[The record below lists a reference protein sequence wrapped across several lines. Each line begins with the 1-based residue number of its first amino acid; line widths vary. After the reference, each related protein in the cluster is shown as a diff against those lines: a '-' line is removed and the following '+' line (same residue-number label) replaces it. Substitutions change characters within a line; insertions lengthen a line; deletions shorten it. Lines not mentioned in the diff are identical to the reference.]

1 MGRTLDINP
10 VYGRFFLKNLNERYI
25 ILQGGRRSGKSISVY
40 QWVTILL
47 LSSKKECVVLTSS
60 YPSSTNAIKDFTLA
74 TGLPVSGNAIYGNC
88 HIFENGSVISFK
100 AFDDPTKAQGTFANI
115 AVVEEALNI
124 PEQTFTV
131 FSMSVTD
138 QIYFLYNPTKTSW
151 TDKYLKPDKSNYLK
165 TTWKDNPYLGEEQIK
180 EFELIRERSE
190 RPNATIL
197 DIYNRKVYYDG
208 DYSDMS
214 GRVFMEVHT
223 CTEEQFDRVPVQE
236 SYGLDFGFVDNRDFN
251 SLVAVKIHDNILYA
265 KELIY
270 SNELSKDEDLVREL
284 KKAGV
289 TMYTTVAADYG
300 GLGKTRIQRIANDY
314 GLDLINCQ
322 KNKII
327 DDIRRILQF
336 DRIVVTENSF
346 NLRREMDGYEL
357 TNEGKPVGSDHA
369 LDAMR
374 YAYNFAR
381 VNQGW

>member
-10 VYGRFFLKNLNERYI
+10 VYGRFFLKNLNERYVI
-25 ILQGGRRSGKSISVY
+25 MRGGRRSGKSVSTY
-40 QWVTILL
+40 QWVTLLL
-47 LSSKKECVVLTSS
+47 LSKKMDCIVLTAS
-60 YPSSTNAIKDFTLA
+60 YPASTNAIKDFTLA

-88 HIFENGSVISFK
+88 HVFENGSVISFR
-100 AFDDPTKAQGTFANI
+100 AFDDSTKAQGTMCDI
-115 AVVEEALNI
+115 AIVEEALNI
-124 PEQTFTV
+124 DEQVFNV
-131 FSMSVTD
+131 FSMSVKE
-138 QIYFLYNPTKTSW
+138 QIFFLFNPTRTSW
-151 TDKYLKPDKSNYLK
+151 TDKYVKQDGSNYL
-165 TTWKDNPYLGEEQIK
+165 TTTFKDNPYLSEAQLN
-180 EFELIRERSE
+180 EFELIRQRALS
-190 RPNATIL
+190 PTATVL
-197 DIYNRKVYYDG
+197 DQYNYSVYYKGEYG
-208 DYSDMS
+208 DLS
-214 GRVFMEVHT
+214 GKVFLQVYT
-223 CTEEQFDRVPVQE
+223 CTDEEFDKIPVVP
-236 SYGLDFGFVDNRDFN
+236 SYGLDLSFVDNRDFTA
-251 SLVAVKIHDNILYA
+251 LVAVKIWNNCIYA
-265 KELIY
+265 KELLY
-270 SNELSKDEDLVREL
+270 SNQMSKDEDLVREL